1 MVRPLERAASE
12 VAVADGGGPAV
23 PVEPGNW
30 SILPL
35 SYAICSGLGAWFW
48 SAVAACDGAKRK
60 GLAALVPLKAAP
72 LPLGPLGFV
81 REQIQRVLRRE
92 KEVGIQRGHQII
104 RRRAKGTPEGSLAG

>member
-48 SAVAACDGAKRK
+48 SAVAACDGARRK
-60 GLAALVPLKAAP
+60 GLAALVPLNVAP
-72 LPLGPLGFV
+72 LPLGPLGLFASKFSV
-81 REQIQRVLRRE
+81 NSGM
-92 KEVGIQRGHQII
+92 KKKFGFSG
-104 RRRAKGTPEGSLAG
+104 